1 MSEMRRKEIA
11 SSLYANATNLS
22 LGQRLTQVATTL
34 FSAAQ
39 CSLVLSMGLDIT
51 TITGGTSL
59 TSVMDERQMVLGDGP
74 TVSAI
79 RESTPIILADTNGI
93 VEQERWPVFCDEAS
107 KAGVRGV
114 LSIPIFTGAIR
125 LGALTAYWTEPHSPT
140 PNEYSD
146 GVLLADIALEAI
158 LNDLAG
164 VSLDVALSELG
175 QDVQHHILVQQ
186 AAGMVSEQL
195 SIPILEAMVRIRSIA
210 YSSQRQLIDVAQAI
224 ISRQEKLE
232 K

>member
-51 TITGGTSL
+51 TITGGNSL

-79 RESTPIILADTNGI
+79 RESTPMILADTNGI

-107 KAGVRGV
+107 KAGVRGI

>member
-51 TITGGTSL
+51 TITGGNSL

-79 RESTPIILADTNGI
+79 RESTPMILADTNGI

>member
-1 MSEMRRKEIA
+1 MASNRRTEIA
-11 SSLYANATNLS
+11 TALYANATAVR
-22 LGQRLTQVATTL
+22 LGQRITALATTL
-34 FSAAQ
+34 LGAAH

-51 TITGGTSL
+51 TITGGNSL
-59 TSVMDERQMVLGDGP
+59 TTVMDERQMVLGDGP

-79 RESTPIILADTNGI
+79 RDSTPIILADTKGI
-93 VEQERWPVFCDEAS
+93 MEKERWPVFCDEATT
-107 KAGVRGV
+107 AGVRGV
-114 LSIPIFTGAIR
+114 LSFPIFTGAIR

-140 PNEYSD
+140 PNEYAD
-146 GVLLADIALEAI
+146 GALLADVALEAI

-164 VSLDVALSELG
+164 VSLDTALSELG
-175 QDVQHHILVQQ
+175 QDVQHHIVVQQ

-195 SIPILEAMVRIRSIA
+195 SISILEAMVRIRSTA

-224 ISRQEKLE
+224 ISRQETLE

>member
-1 MSEMRRKEIA
+1 MASNRRAEIA
-11 SSLYANATNLS
+11 TALYANDTAVR
-22 LGQRLTQVATTL
+22 LGQRITALATTL
-34 FSAAQ
+34 LGAAH

-51 TITGGTSL
+51 TITGGNSL
-59 TSVMDERQMVLGDGP
+59 TTVMDERQMVLGDGP

-79 RESTPIILADTNGI
+79 RDSTPIILADTKGI
-93 VEQERWPVFCDEAS
+93 MEKERWPVFCDEATT
-107 KAGVRGV
+107 AGVRGV
-114 LSIPIFTGAIR
+114 LSFPIFTGAIR

-140 PNEYSD
+140 PNEYAD
-146 GVLLADIALEAI
+146 GALLADVALEAI

-164 VSLDVALSELG
+164 VSLDTALSELG
-175 QDVQHHILVQQ
+175 QDVQHHIVVQQ

-195 SIPILEAMVRIRSIA
+195 SISILEAMVRIRSTA

-224 ISRQEKLE
+224 ISRQETLE

>member
-79 RESTPIILADTNGI
+79 RESTPMILADTNGI

>member
-1 MSEMRRKEIA
+1 MSEIRRNEIA
-11 SSLYANATNLS
+11 LSLYENADHLS
-22 LGQRLTQVATTL
+22 LGQRITAVGTDLLHAGH
-34 FSAAQ
+34 

-51 TITGGTSL
+51 TVTGGDSL

-79 RESTPIILADTNGI
+79 RESTPMILADTKGML
-93 VEQERWPVFCDEAS
+93 EQQRWPVFCDEAA
-107 KAGVRGV
+107 KHGVRGV
-114 LSIPIFTGAIR
+114 LSFPIFTGAIR
-125 LGALTAYWTEPHSPT
+125 LGALTSYWTEPHSPT
-140 PNEYSD
+140 PSEYSD
-146 GVLLADIALEAI
+146 GALLADVALEAI

-175 QDVQHHILVQQ
+175 QDVQHHILIQQ

-195 SIPILEAMVRIRSIA
+195 SVPILEAMVRIRSVA

-224 ISRQEKLE
+224 ISRQETLE

>member
-1 MSEMRRKEIA
+1 MASNRRTEIA
-11 SSLYANATNLS
+11 TALYANATAVR
-22 LGQRLTQVATTL
+22 LGQRITALATTL
-34 FSAAQ
+34 LGAAH

-51 TITGGTSL
+51 TITGGNSL
-59 TSVMDERQMVLGDGP
+59 TTVMDERQMVLGDGP

-79 RESTPIILADTNGI
+79 RDSTPIILADTKGI
-93 VEQERWPVFCDEAS
+93 MEKERWPVFCDEAAT
-107 KAGVRGV
+107 AGVRGV
-114 LSIPIFTGAIR
+114 LSFPIFTGAIR

-140 PNEYSD
+140 PNEYAD
-146 GVLLADIALEAI
+146 GALLADVALEAI

-164 VSLDVALSELG
+164 VSLDTALSELG
-175 QDVQHHILVQQ
+175 QDVQHHIVVQQ

-195 SIPILEAMVRIRSIA
+195 SISILEAMVRIRSTA

-224 ISRQEKLE
+224 ISRQETLE